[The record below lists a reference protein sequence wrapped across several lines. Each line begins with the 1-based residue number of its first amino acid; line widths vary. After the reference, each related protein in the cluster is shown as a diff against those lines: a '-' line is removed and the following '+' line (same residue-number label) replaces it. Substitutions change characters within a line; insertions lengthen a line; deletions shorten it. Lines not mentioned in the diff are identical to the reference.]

1 MIFAAKG
8 WNNLTRMKKSIYVT
22 GILALIA
29 FMIACNPAK
38 KYEEEEKSLIDD
50 YVADHNI
57 TVSPDS
63 HGLYYIELEPG
74 TGDLIKTGDTV
85 GVFYTL
91 YFLNGDEVE
100 NNLDSE
106 TPFRLMVG
114 SYEIIDGWSIGL
126 TYMKLGTKARILL
139 PSSLAYGTTGYGR
152 YDVYGYY
159 HIIIPGYTPLL
170 FELEVVEVVR
180 AKK

>member
-1 MIFAAKG
+1 MIFVAKG
-8 WNNLTRMKKSIYVT
+8 WNNLTTMKKSIYVA
-22 GILALIA
+22 GIMALITI
-29 FMIACNPAK
+29 MIACNPAK

-50 YVADHNI
+50 YVANHNI

-74 TGDLIKTGDTV
+74 TGDLIKTGDSV

-91 YFLNGDEVE
+91 YLLSGEEVE

-106 TPFRLMVG
+106 TPFRLKVG

-126 TYMKLGTKARILL
+126 TYMKLGTKARILM
-139 PSSLAYGTTGYGR
+139 PSNLAYGTAGFGI
-152 YDVYGYY
+152 YDSYGYY
-159 HIIIPGYTPLL
+159 HILIPGYTPLL
-170 FELEVVEVVR
+170 FELEVVELVR

>member
-1 MIFAAKG
+1 
-8 WNNLTRMKKSIYVT
+8 MKKSIFIT
-22 GILALIA
+22 GVLALIA
-29 FMIACNPAK
+29 VMIACNPAK
-38 KYEEEEKSLIDD
+38 KYEEEEQSLIDD
-50 YVADHNI
+50 YVADHAI

-85 GVFYTL
+85 GVYYTL
-91 YFLNGDEVE
+91 YLLNGEEVE
-100 NNLDSE
+100 NNLEKD
-106 TPFRLMVG
+106 TPFRLKVG

-126 TYMKLGTKARILL
+126 TYMKLNTKARILL
-139 PSSLAYGTTGYGR
+139 PSDLAYGTTGFGV
-152 YDVYGYY
+152 YDSYGYY

-170 FELEVVEVVR
+170 FELEVVELVR